1 MRTSA
6 KFLIG
11 SLALGL
17 FGSDAYATQG
27 PSLVHTAWKAP
38 VVALQV
44 AGGSFQP
51 GAHPDRVEAERWLRL
66 ARNAMSEGKLDVA
79 EWSIRKAEEFSARIP
94 ASEPALTYT
103 PQQAREELIALS
115 TPMPAA
121 AAPVAQ
127 LNVPQAN
134 NMSPEAAQQAR
145 VQQATRMLADAQS
158 MLQQGNLVEGL
169 AVVRQAVA
177 MQVPETA
184 FPAGQWTPRT
194 LEQRVIED
202 MRSRGMS
209 VPAIDPNVVAGA
221 YLPGADL
228 TRNVP
233 ASTTNPFNGRL
244 GQEPNQLPDP
254 TAPAALNAQQDL
266 LRQKLTQEIWQ
277 ERSVAERM
285 VAQKDPRGALAHL
298 QGLRAR
304 IEGAQIEPQA
314 QQHLLQL
321 VDREIA
327 SLEDFINRNISEIEM
342 NEQNAERMADVEARQ
357 AQMIEVEQR
366 VAELVE
372 QFNALMDENRFM
384 EAEVLARQAADIA
397 PDLPVVQNMVWKAKY
412 ARNLNEQFAIRDMK
426 SDGVIAA
433 LGNVDEAS
441 VPFDDNTPLQF
452 DIDNWRDISRR
463 TGMGRERQR
472 STEEVR
478 IMNTL
483 RTAKI
488 DLRFDN
494 VPLSE
499 ALDIISA
506 QTQVGFYY
514 DRAAM
519 MEEGITT
526 DTPVSIN
533 LAQPITM
540 ESGLNLVLENLN
552 LTWEVRDDVVRITSP
567 RAKSRQ
573 AEPVTYYVGDL
584 VMPIPNFIPTYN
596 MGLGG
601 ALANAYANLGYGPG
615 GMSPAGMVGG
625 NPGFFAGS
633 PNAASLAGQA
643 FAQNLPPGAM
653 SGGQPGGPSLFG
665 GGPAGMGGGIQAD
678 FDPLMDLIERT
689 IAPDSWEE
697 LGGAGRMQEFESNL
711 SLVIYQSQ
719 EVHEQIQDLLDQL
732 RRLQDLQIT
741 IEVRFI
747 TLQDDFFERI
757 GVDFDFQVRDNNP
770 IDPATGNPVLNSES
784 NGVFGLGAPTGRNF
798 QFNPD
803 GDVAFD
809 QNSFGSAV
817 PQFGGFDANTAANF
831 GFAILSDIEVY
842 MMLQAAKGDTR
853 TNILQAPKVT
863 LFNGQTALVNDTSQR
878 PFVTGIIPV
887 VGDFAAAQ
895 MPVVVVL
902 NEGTQLSVNAVATD
916 DRRFVRLTLVPFFS
930 QIGDVEEFTFEGSE
944 TTTTGTPVVDPT
956 DPDRTLPDG
965 ATTER
970 RGSTV
975 QLPTFASTSINTTV
989 SVPDGGTVLLGGI
1002 KRLQEGRNERGVP
1015 MLSNLPFVNR
1025 LFKNVGIGRTSQSLM
1040 MMVTPRIIIQEEEAQ
1055 AQVGLP

>member
-27 PSLVHTAWKAP
+27 PRLVHTAWKAP

-51 GAHPDRVEAERWLRL
+51 GAHPDRIEAENWLRT

-79 EWSIRKAEEFSARIP
+79 DFAIRKAEEFAARIP
-94 ASEPALTYT
+94 ASEPALNYT
-103 PQQAREELIALS
+103 PQQARVELLALS
-115 TPMPAA
+115 TPMPAGT

-127 LNVPQAN
+127 LSVPQAN
-134 NMSPEAAQQAR
+134 ANTPDAALQAR
-145 VQQATRMLADAQS
+145 VQQASRLLADAQS
-158 MLQQGNLVEGL
+158 MLQQGNFVEGL

-194 LEQRVIED
+194 LEQRVVED
-202 MRSRGMS
+202 MRSRGLM
-209 VPAIDPNVVAGA
+209 VPAIDPNVIAGA
-221 YLPGADL
+221 YIPGSDA

-233 ASTTNPFNGRL
+233 ASTANPFNGRL

-254 TAPAALNAQQDL
+254 MGPPALDAQQDL
-266 LRQKLTQEIWQ
+266 LRQKLIQEILL
-277 ERSVAERM
+277 ERGVAERM
-285 VAQKDPRGALAHL
+285 VSQKDPRGALTHM
-298 QGLRAR
+298 QGVRAR
-304 IEGAQIEPQA
+304 IEGAQIDPA
-314 QQHLLQL
+314 AKAHMINII
-321 VDREIA
+321 DREIA
-327 SLEDFINRNISEIEM
+327 SLEDFIQRNLAEIEVD
-342 NEQNAERMADVEARQ
+342 EQNAQRMDDVQ
-357 AQMIEVEQR
+357 ALQAHRIEVEQR

-372 QFNALMDENRFM
+372 QFNTLMDENRFM

-397 PDLPVVQNMVWKAKY
+397 PDLPVVQNMMWKAKY

-426 SDGVIAA
+426 ADGVVAA
-433 LGNVDEAS
+433 LGSVDRS
-441 VPFDDNTPLQF
+441 SIPFDDSNPLQF
-452 DIDNWRDISRR
+452 DIDSWENISRR

-472 STEEVR
+472 SAEEVR
-478 IMNTL
+478 IANTL
-483 RTAKI
+483 RTSKI

-494 VPLSE
+494 IPLSE

-506 QTQVGFYY
+506 QTQIGFYY

-519 MEEGITT
+519 MEEGVTS

-540 ESGLNLVLENLN
+540 ESGLNLLLENLN
-552 LTWEVRDDVVRITSP
+552 LSWEVRDDVVRITSP

-625 NPGFFAGS
+625 NPGMFAS
-633 PNAASLAGQA
+633 TTAASLANQGL
-643 FAQNLPPGAM
+643 AQNLPPGAM
-653 SGGQPGGPSLFG
+653 SPGQGGPTLFG

-678 FDPLMDLIERT
+678 FDPLMELIERT
-689 IAPDSWEE
+689 IAPDSWED
-697 LGGAGRMQEFESNL
+697 LGGTGRMQEFESNL

-757 GVDFDFQVRDNNP
+757 GVDFDFQVRDANP
-770 IDPATGNPVLNSES
+770 IDPATGNPVLNSET
-784 NGVFGLGAPTGRNF
+784 NGVFGLGAPAGRTP
-798 QFNPD
+798 QFLPD
-803 GDVAFD
+803 GDIAFD

-956 DPDRTLPDG
+956 NPDRTLPDG
-965 ATTER
+965 ATTVR
-970 RGSTV
+970 TGSTV

-1055 AQVGLP
+1055 AQVGMP